1 MEIIG
6 NFLTVGFLTL
16 IFNFFWKKKD
26 NEFKKL
32 ETYTKLIKE
41 LQDGN
46 ALIHQ
51 IAIARGFRFLGLN
64 GEIAKGAADDLKLT
78 KTYFQ
83 KNNKDKNFDELY
95 QQLQLSIDA
104 LEEKSKL
111 SGIDSWLQSIKSWF
125 SPRSSD

>member
-6 NFLTVGFLTL
+6 NFFTVGFLTF
-16 IFNFFWKKKD
+16 IFNFFWKTKD

-41 LQDGN
+41 LQDGKS
-46 ALIHQ
+46 LVHQ

-64 GEIAKGAADDLKLT
+64 GEIAKGAAEDLKLT
-78 KTYFQ
+78 KTHFQ
-83 KNNKDKNFDELY
+83 QKPPDESGNFDELY

-111 SGIDSWLQSIKSWF
+111 SDIGSWLQSIKLWF
-125 SPRSSD
+125 S